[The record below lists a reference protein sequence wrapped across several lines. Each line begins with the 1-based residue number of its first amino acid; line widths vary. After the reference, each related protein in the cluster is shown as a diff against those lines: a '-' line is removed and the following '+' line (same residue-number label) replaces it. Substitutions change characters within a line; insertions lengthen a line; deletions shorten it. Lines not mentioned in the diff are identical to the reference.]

1 MKRWWRAALVYLALV
16 AAEVFAL
23 FPFWWMITTSLKH
36 QVEIFGGLELVPQ
49 IPTLDNF
56 AALFDKYNF
65 GPFLLNSLLVV
76 AFSVVF
82 SLLLGTPAAYAL
94 TKLPTESW
102 LQRQALIVVLLV
114 RVLPAILLVV
124 PFYIVLADYGL
135 LNTRLGLI
143 LLYTGLNTGFVI
155 WLMQSFLAEIPRDI
169 EEAALVDGDTR
180 LSALRRIVLPLAAP
194 GLAAT
199 AIFSVINIYNDFLIA
214 LTITSTPDAQTIPV
228 GVSTL
233 IGKIQIQW
241 GPMAAA
247 GVVGALPIIVFA
259 LLVQRH
265 FVRGLTLGAVK

>member
-1 MKRWWRAALVYLALV
+1 MKRRSRRALIYLALV

-36 QVEIFGGLELVPQ
+36 QVEIFGGLEFLPQ
-49 IPTLDNF
+49 APTLDNF

-65 GPFLLNSLLVV
+65 GPFLANSLLVV
-76 AFSVVF
+76 ALSVAG

-114 RVLPAILLVV
+114 RMLPAILLVV
-124 PFYIVLADYGL
+124 PFYIVLASYGL

-143 LLYTGLNTGFVI
+143 LVYTGLNTGFVI

-214 LTITSTPDAQTIPV
+214 LTMTSTPDAQTIPV